1 MEDLENREIEY
12 TIVGEFL
19 MNLKKKKSGEEDNE
33 MIKVVELKRIEQ
45 GSRTMEKFV

>member
-19 MNLKKKKSGEEDNE
+19 MNLKKKEIWG
-33 MIKVVELKRIEQ
+33 R
-45 GSRTMEKFV
+45 G

>member
-19 MNLKKKKSGEEDNE
+19 MNLKKKKFEGRE
-33 MIKVVELKRIEQ
+33 
-45 GSRTMEKFV
+45 

>member
-19 MNLKKKKSGEEDNE
+19 MNLKKRNLG
-33 MIKVVELKRIEQ
+33 KRI
-45 GSRTMEKFV
+45 MK

>member
-19 MNLKKKKSGEEDNE
+19 MNLKKKEIWGRE
-33 MIKVVELKRIEQ
+33 
-45 GSRTMEKFV
+45 